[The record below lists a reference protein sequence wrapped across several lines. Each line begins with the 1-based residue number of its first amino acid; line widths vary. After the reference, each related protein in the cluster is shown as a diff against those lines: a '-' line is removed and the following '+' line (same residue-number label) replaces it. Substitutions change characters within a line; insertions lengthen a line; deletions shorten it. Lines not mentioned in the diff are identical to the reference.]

1 MVSGLYR
8 WLVQEAS
15 DSGGPDLGDVQR
27 DGGDETGMK
36 GKGFER

>member
-15 DSGGPDLGDVQR
+15 DSGGPDLGDVQW
-27 DGGDETGMK
+27 DGGGEG
-36 GKGFER
+36 GEGGGV